1 MWYLPDYPQN
11 GDDGL
16 YCCNVCVSEFFKP
29 RTNTHSDQ
37 WVYYHSKLHYNNEG
51 PEECWD
57 KAKQTTEKFVAA
69 NPSDEEHDNH
79 SDVSFC
85 SDDPV
90 GGGGLGEDE
99 DEEEAEEDDD
109 ADEDYVDEGV
119 DGAGEDGGG
128 GGEDD
133 DADEE
138 EDDDTDEEED
148 DDADEEED
156 APASRSSSAIFG
168 TGVPDTGA
176 SEEPARKK
184 ARYVTQPLWHHSRPP
199 RCFPRGQPVRVR
211 VYPPGPDSTFPIPL
225 VPPLRN
231 RNPGGLRSILEEIRH
246 DQRQLRLTFNVM
258 VKTMN
263 ALASQ
268 VEELHQKFA

>member
-1 MWYLPDYPQN
+1 MQNMWYLPDYPQN

-138 EDDDTDEEED
+138 ED
-148 DDADEEED
+148 